1 MMSMHFGYSFR
12 GLSIILRAAV
22 SRAILCHSGLL
33 YTGEDIGE
41 AAPNHSPY
49 FDVNESALKTGV
61 RVLTGHAIGFLHG
74 EVEK

>member
-33 YTGEDIGE
+33 YAGE
-41 AAPNHSPY
+41 AALNHSPY
-49 FDVNESALKTGV
+49 FDIDESALKTGI
-61 RVLTGHAIGFLHG
+61 RVLAGLAIRFLNV